1 MYNSHRLLR
10 VVVATSLTLLS
21 ACGQSGPLYL
31 PQEQQENQQPA
42 SAQEQDDEAQAH
54 ATDPQPQ
61 Q

>member
-42 SAQEQDDEAQAH
+42 SPQEQDDEAQAH